1 MRMNPFDIFARASA
15 NQPLTPQERGFL
27 KLAQG
32 AGWAAVLAALG
43 VLTPLL
49 TSGRFEFNQATI
61 LAVSVAFV
69 VALLNA
75 VAKVV
80 SANGDAGSVAVG
92 AVISAAAQDVQ
103 QQAQQ
108 SNAPVAAPPV
118 VAPAAFVATPA
129 GPMPVVAHL
138 AAPVALSSNI
148 PNNTTATAP
157 VTLVSVATGAAAIG
171 GPANEAK
178 QPS

>member
-1 MRMNPFDIFARASA
+1 MNPFDIFARASA

-75 VAKVV
+75 IAKVV

-103 QQAQQ
+103 Q
-108 SNAPVAAPPV
+108 SNAPQA
-118 VAPAAFVATPA
+118 ATPA
-129 GPMPVVAHL
+129 ALMTAPAVASPPL
-138 AAPVALSSNI
+138 PVAGLTLPDGSI
-148 PNNTTATAP
+148 VTAFTAP
-157 VTLVSVATGAAAIG
+157 NTSSASAAIG
-171 GPANEAK
+171 GPANDAK